1 LIVPVKVLGDE
12 LPQDVYELLRTKAVD
27 VVIATVDED
36 GFPRTAP
43 YGLIRAL
50 DRKTLRVGMGPGKR
64 TYANIVRDGKV
75 MICVLAAGNIAL
87 GIRGRA
93 RVIKERMESIRLH
106 AAIIEIDILEVKSDA
121 LTWAPISQGIRLQ
134 LTDKIQVMAQ
144 NARDELLTYKD
155 R

>member
-1 LIVPVKVLGDE
+1 MPVKVLGDE
-12 LPQDVYELLRTKAVD
+12 LPENAYELLRTKPID

-50 DRKTLRVGMGPGKR
+50 DRKTLRVGIGPGKR

-75 MICVLAAGNIAL
+75 MVCMLAEGNIAL

-93 RVIKERMESIRLH
+93 RVIKERMESWNLH
-106 AAIIEIDILEVKSDA
+106 VAMIEINILEVKSDA
-121 LTWAPISQGIRLQ
+121 LTWVPITQGIQVQ
-134 LTDKIQVMAQ
+134 LSDEIKERAQ
-144 NARDELLTYKD
+144 KGRDELLAFNVTS
-155 R
+155 